1 MYDIH
6 NHILFGVDDGV
17 ETLEESIEI
26 LEDYKRHGI
35 DFVVFTPHVNHP
47 TVKSDIQKIKQ
58 HFQILKEECNRIGI
72 RCELGSELY
81 LKPKFQDFIPI
92 LDRFVLVELDTLNYP
107 LYLFDQ
113 IFELQL
119 EGYDVIL
126 AHVERY
132 SWLENNRHVVRKLK
146 EMNVYFQMNIS
157 ALDKKNY
164 FIKNDYVDFIATD
177 YHGVKRGKL
186 DWERLKDYKSLIEKG
201 HRILRLAKV

>member
-6 NHILFGVDDGV
+6 NHILFDVDDGV

-47 TVKSDIQKIKQ
+47 TVKTDLQKVRQ
-58 HFQILKEECNRIGI
+58 NFEILKAECTRLGI
-72 RCELGSELY
+72 QCELGSELY
-81 LKPKFQDFIPI
+81 LKPKFPDFIPI
-92 LDRFVLVELDTLNYP
+92 LDRFVLIELDTLTYP

-119 EGYDVIL
+119 CGYDVIL

-132 SWLENNRHVVRKLK
+132 SWLDKNEYVLKKLK
-146 EMNVYFQMNIS
+146 EMNVYFQMNLNT
-157 ALDKKNY
+157 LDKKNY
-164 FIKNDYVDFIATD
+164 FVKNGYIDIVSTD
-177 YHGVKRGKL
+177 YHGKKRGSIN
-186 DWERLKDYKSLIEKG
+186 WEKFKEYKDLIEKG
-201 HRILRLAKV
+201 RKILKI